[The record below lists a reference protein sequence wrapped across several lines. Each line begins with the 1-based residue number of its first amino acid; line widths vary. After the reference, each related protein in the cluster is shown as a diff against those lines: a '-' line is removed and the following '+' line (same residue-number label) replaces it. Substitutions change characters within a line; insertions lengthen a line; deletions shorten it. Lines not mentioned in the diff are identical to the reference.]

1 MENSKDDKKPKSQPS
16 KVTKKVKTPLTPE
29 QKRSRSLRTSAVL
42 LILMAFL
49 AGVIGGAFGA
59 RLLPERITS
68 LDNSSSG
75 QKIVS
80 SQSDLISKIAKDVS
94 PSVVSINVESS
105 TQQKSVFGDIS

>member
-1 MENSKDDKKPKSQPS
+1 MENSKDDKKAKA
-16 KVTKKVKTPLTPE
+16 PLTPE
-29 QKRSRSLRTSAVL
+29 QKRSRSLRTGAIL

-49 AGVIGGAFGA
+49 AGLLGGAFGA

-80 SQSDLISKIAKDVS
+80 S
-94 PSVVSINVESS
+94 
-105 TQQKSVFGDIS
+105 